1 MVGNSA
7 REIEVA
13 SLRPGQGNL
22 SLPAATPGRAPP
34 ENRSTPNS
42 GVTDATWVDSLPV
55 TWRWDRNRPGINM
68 TIVSIQAEELL
79 ALRRI
84 AKRAIALADAVAP
97 DDNEFAKLLP
107 EQIRRQWCE
116 LASECLIQTEESD
129 EFRFKVGR
137 LGR

>member
-1 MVGNSA
+1 
-7 REIEVA
+7 
-13 SLRPGQGNL
+13 
-22 SLPAATPGRAPP
+22 
-34 ENRSTPNS
+34 
-42 GVTDATWVDSLPV
+42 
-55 TWRWDRNRPGINM
+55 M